1 MTDRKKELIKN
12 LIFTSEFVSTQ
23 EEYIQKLKQSIIG
36 YAPEIEYI
44 PLDDIINDVLNEITP
59 LYDTH
64 FTEEQLEELYIM
76 LNSEIYKIFHNVDF
90 VNKMKEDGYKVGEK
104 IAMKITER
112 IQKYKKEE
120 I

>member
-23 EEYIQKLKQSIIG
+23 EEYIQKLKQSIIE

-44 PLDDIINDVLNEITP
+44 PLDDIVDDVLIEITP
-59 LYDTH
+59 LYDTY
-64 FTEEQLEELYIM
+64 FTEEQLEEIHIM
-76 LNSEIYKIFHNVDF
+76 LNSEIYKMFHNADMVS
-90 VNKMKEDGYKVGEK
+90 KMKKDGYKVGEK
-104 IAMKITER
+104 IAMKLTEK